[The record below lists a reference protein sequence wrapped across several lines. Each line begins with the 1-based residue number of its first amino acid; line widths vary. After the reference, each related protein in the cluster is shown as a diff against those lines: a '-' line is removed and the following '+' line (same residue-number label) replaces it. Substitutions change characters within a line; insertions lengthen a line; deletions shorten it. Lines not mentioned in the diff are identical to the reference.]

1 MSIITLAILILS
13 IIAHEVAHGI
23 AALWQGD
30 PTAKH
35 AGRLTLN
42 PIPHIDPIGS
52 IVVPVICAIV
62 SPGFM
67 FGWAKPVPVNPY
79 NFKSQRWGEA
89 LVAFT
94 GPLTNIIIALVFTFL
109 IRFTDSSIAF
119 IQFAFTAII
128 INIVLAIFNLIPI
141 PPLDGSKILFSVLP
155 QRYYRFKT
163 WVEEKGF
170 VISLLIVVF
179 AWQFLSPVAM
189 YIVDKLVGNVS
200 I

>member
-1 MSIITLAILILS
+1 MSIITLAILIVS

-42 PIPHIDPIGS
+42 PVPHIDPIGS
-52 IVVPVICAIV
+52 IVVPLICAVI

-79 NFKSQRWGEA
+79 NFKSQKWGEA
-89 LVAFT
+89 LVAFA
-94 GPLTNIIIALVFTFL
+94 GPLTNIIIALVFTAL
-109 IRFTDSSIAF
+109 IRFGEF
-119 IQFAFTAII
+119 GPVFFQFALTAIA

-170 VISLLIVVF
+170 IISLVIVLL
-179 AWQFLSPVAM
+179 AWQFFAPFALYV
-189 YIVDKLVGNVS
+189 VNTLVGY
-200 I
+200 